1 MLETVHEDCMKLAAG
16 NKFNSLE
23 KPKAIKLILD
33 PWTQDNDMLTP
44 TFKLKRNVAKKMYEE
59 TILELYN
66 APVLGKKK

>member
-1 MLETVHEDCMKLAAG
+1 MKLAAG

>member
-1 MLETVHEDCMKLAAG
+1 MVHEDCMKLGAS

-23 KPKAIKLILD
+23 KPKQLKLILD

-44 TFKLKRNVAKKMYEE
+44 TFKLKRNIAKKMYDQE
-59 TILELYN
+59 ILDLYA

>member
-44 TFKLKRNVAKKMYEE
+44 TFKLKRNIAKKMYEE